1 MSHRVLIVDDDLD
14 LLMGLKN
21 RLHGMCDVQT
31 APSAEAAMAQL
42 AADSTIAVVV
52 SDLRM
57 PGMDGMALLSK
68 IHEEWPAMVRILLT
82 GHADLNVAAQA
93 INGCGVFKLLL
104 KPSPQ
109 GELELAIESALA
121 HYELKEKEQ
130 SLALEDYLLRIGN
143 RRAFEQALLRT
154 HRLASR
160 SRRPYGLAM
169 IDVDHFKLYN
179 DSYGHQAGDRALESI
194 ARTLRG
200 ACRGSD
206 EAFRYGGEEIVL
218 LLPDTPEQGILKAC
232 ERFRRQIEGLHI
244 AHTENSPPQI
254 TISIG
259 ASGYDGLEAIFSEEV
274 LRRADRALYRSKA
287 DGRNCVT
294 LWQPGW
300 AA

>member
-14 LLMGLKN
+14 LLQGLKD

-31 APSAEAAMAQL
+31 APGAEAAMTQL
-42 AADSTIAVVV
+42 SADSTIAVVV

-57 PGMDGMALLSK
+57 PGTDGIALLSK
-68 IHEEWPAMVRILLT
+68 IHEERPNVVRILLT
-82 GHADLNVAAQA
+82 GYADLNVAAQA

-109 GELELAIESALA
+109 GELELAIESAMA
-121 HYELKEKEQ
+121 HYELQEKEQ

-154 HRLASR
+154 HTLATR
-160 SRRPYGLAM
+160 SQRPYGLAM
-169 IDVDHFKLYN
+169 IDVDRFKQYN
-179 DSYGHQAGDRALESI
+179 DTYGHQAGDRALESI
-194 ARTLRG
+194 AMTIRG

-218 LLPDTPEQGILKAC
+218 LLPDTPEQGLLKAC
-232 ERFRRQIEGLHI
+232 ERFRRQIEGLRITHKDHSQ
-244 AHTENSPPQI
+244 AQI

-259 ASGYDGLEAIFSEEV
+259 ASGYDGLEAVLSEDV
-274 LRRADRALYRSKA
+274 LRRADLALYQSKA
-287 DGRNCVT
+287 AGRNCVT
-294 LWQPGW
+294 LWQPG
-300 AA
+300 